1 MDLQLKV
8 DDKYLVVYLTRPVD
22 AKSAREVEENLERV
36 VSYYNDKDIIINL
49 ADVRYMSSSGLRIFI
64 ALKNNLIDSIQKLK
78 LCDLTEPVMRVFD
91 VTRVSELFDIYPSE
105 ADATKEYLVKS

>member
-8 DDKYLVVYLTRPVD
+8 DDKYLVIYLTRPVD
-22 AKSAREVEENLERV
+22 AKSAREIEENLERII
-36 VSYYNDKDIIINL
+36 SYYHDKDIIINL

-64 ALKNNLIDSIQKLK
+64 ALKNSLIDSPQKLK
-78 LCDLTEPVMRVFD
+78 LCSLSDPVIRVFD

-105 ADATKEYLVKS
+105 SEAVKGR